1 MSIISDGGKIELPVL
16 LDGHDQ
22 ETEFYQSITAVKSF

>member
-1 MSIISDGGKIELPVL
+1 MSIISDGGPIQL
-16 LDGHDQ
+16 LLVDGHDQ

>member
-1 MSIISDGGKIELPVL
+1 MSIISDGGQIELPV